1 MNNLTQ
7 GDGARR
13 SKRAKAIDRRRFLG
27 AGAGGLAAL
36 ATLSLSELASA
47 ALGDPMRILCS
58 GPAGSIPDLVARAVA
73 DQLFIT
79 ARLRAVVDN
88 RPGAAGQISVGALK
102 GAVADGSTLLLA
114 QGAIATVYPHLYA
127 KLAYDP
133 AVDLQPVSL
142 ASEMLL
148 GLAVGPAVPREVTTL
163 ADFIAWIRK
172 HPNRANIG
180 SPGIGTLP
188 HLLEAMLFR
197 KEGIA
202 WQHVA
207 YSGGPPA
214 VTDLLGGQIAALAL
228 PEGLLRQHHATGR
241 ARVLA
246 TSGSAR
252 SAYLPEVP
260 SFVEQGHPDLV
271 VKEWFA
277 FFASGR
283 VPKAVVEA
291 TSTTLQEAIAR
302 PELSAAFAQA
312 GMTPASSL
320 PSTLSARII
329 SEQRYWQ
336 PILRANDIRAD

>member
-1 MNNLTQ
+1 MSDSTH
-7 GDGARR
+7 DERKCVRTHVSATE
-13 SKRAKAIDRRRFLG
+13 RRRFLR
-27 AGAGGLAAL
+27 AGAGGLGAL
-36 ATLSLSELASA
+36 ATLSFGPLADA
-47 ALGDPMRILCS
+47 ASGEPVRILCS
-58 GPAGSIPDLVARAVA
+58 GPPGSIPDLVARAVA
-73 DQLFIT
+73 DQLAVT
-79 ARLRAVVDN
+79 TGLRALIDN

-102 GAVADGSTLLLA
+102 SASADGSTLLLA
-114 QGAIATVYPHLYA
+114 QGAIATVYPYLYA

-148 GLAVGPAVPREVTTL
+148 ALAVGPAVPRGVATL
-163 ADFIAWIRK
+163 ADFMAWIRN
-172 HPNRANIG
+172 HPAQANIG
-180 SPGIGTLP
+180 SPGTGTLP
-188 HLLEAMLFR
+188 HLLVAMLFR
-197 KEGIA
+197 KESLA

-228 PEGLLRQHHATGR
+228 PEGLLRQHHASGR
-241 ARVLA
+241 VRVLA
-246 TSGSAR
+246 TSGPAR

-260 SFVEQGHPDLV
+260 SFAEQGHAELV

-283 VPKAVVEA
+283 VPKATVEA
-291 TSTTLQEAIAR
+291 TSAVLRDAIAR

-329 SEQRYWQ
+329 GEQQYWQ
-336 PILRANDIRAD
+336 PVLRANGIRAD